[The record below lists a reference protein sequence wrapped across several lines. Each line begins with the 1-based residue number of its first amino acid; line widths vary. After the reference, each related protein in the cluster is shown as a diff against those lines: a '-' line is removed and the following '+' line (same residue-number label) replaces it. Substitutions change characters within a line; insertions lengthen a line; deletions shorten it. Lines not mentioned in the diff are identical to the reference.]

1 MSKFINTM
9 HQDNQECLEV
19 LKKGNSDRQQ
29 NYELQILRA
38 QNESKKIAVTE
49 YREDNKI
56 LFTDLDSIKDP
67 NLREFMRSE
76 HARIM
81 RKRAQQQ
88 GEGSQNTSNIF
99 GQFFTNLGGSGD
111 DLPPILNYMFRL

>member
-1 MSKFINTM
+1 MSQFITPMHRNNQKF
-9 HQDNQECLEV
+9 LE
-19 LKKGNSDRQQ
+19 LQKKTNSDRQQ
-29 NYELQILRA
+29 NYELQVLRA
-38 QNESKKIAVTE
+38 QNESKKLAVTE

-76 HARIM
+76 QSRIM

-88 GEGSQNTSNIF
+88 GEGSQNTSNVF

-111 DLPPILNYMFRL
+111 DLPPY